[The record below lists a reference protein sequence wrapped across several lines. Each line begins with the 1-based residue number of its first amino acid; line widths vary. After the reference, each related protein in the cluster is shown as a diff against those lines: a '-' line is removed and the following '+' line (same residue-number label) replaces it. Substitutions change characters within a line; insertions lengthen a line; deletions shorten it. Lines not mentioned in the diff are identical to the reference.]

1 MVMTNDKP
9 LHVLITSL
17 SRKVPL
23 VREVR
28 KALEKFAPGSRIIG
42 ADSNPDTL
50 GRYFV
55 DGFWEMPLLKDLN
68 AEDIVKY
75 CLEHQIAVIIPTRDG
90 ELEFFAQSKP
100 LMNANGIAVMVSPVD
115 GVRICLDKLLF
126 FETLRD
132 LPDVRPIPTTFDP
145 EKING
150 SRWVVKEQF
159 GSGSRDIRFNLAA
172 DDATSAGKTL
182 VNPVFQPYIEG
193 REFSVDIYINQSGEP
208 VGAVTRSRDRIVE
221 GESQVTTTIELPEI
235 EKMCSTVASVLN
247 LTSHLVFQVIMDLE
261 GTIHLVECNCRFG
274 GASSL
279 SVAAGLDSFYW
290 YFLECAGEDLS
301 PLKFDRKPYQLKQVR
316 YPEDKVIQVDL
327 SQSRYL

>member
-1 MVMTNDKP
+1 MPNDKP
-9 LHVLITSL
+9 LHVLITSV

-28 KALEKFAPGSRIIG
+28 KALEKLAPGSRIIG

-55 DGFWEMPLLKDLN
+55 DGFWEMPPLKDLS
-68 AEDIVKY
+68 AEDIVNY

-90 ELEFFAQSKP
+90 ELEFFARSKP
-100 LMNANGIAVMVSPVD
+100 LMNVNGISVMISPLD
-115 GVRICLDKLLF
+115 SVRICLDKLLF
-126 FETLRD
+126 FKTLKD
-132 LPDVRPIPTTFDP
+132 LPDVRPIPTTLNPDSL
-145 EKING
+145 NG
-150 SRWVVKEQF
+150 SRWVVKEQY
-159 GSGSRDIRFNLAA
+159 GSGSRSIRLNLAG
-172 DDATSAGKTL
+172 DDAKSAGKKL

-193 REFSVDIYINQSGEP
+193 REFSVDIYINQAGES

-235 EKMCSTVASVLN
+235 EKMCSTVARLLN
-247 LTSHLVFQVIMDLE
+247 LTSHLVFQVIVDLE

-290 YFLECAGEDLS
+290 YFLECAGEDLCQIR
-301 PLKFDRKPYQLKQVR
+301 FDRKPYQLQQVR
-316 YPEDKVIQVDL
+316 YPEDKIVPVEIG
-327 SQSRYL
+327 